1 MEKEAKIQVKS
12 DVKVNSNTQ
21 KEEKNME
28 KVIKRDEKV
37 DSNAIIMDAKPE
49 TKAKTKALNSKKEAK
64 VDKKKKTPAK
74 KEAKVSNKK
83 KITSKPKKG
92 GGKMSHNESLA
103 KVLEVT
109 AKKEKD
115 LNYNVKDD
123 RSGVPSTFQL
133 RRGGDNIVTIRKTD
147 IVACRPREFFSKTLL
162 NKTPYFKLFDKK
174 AGVESFTHFTHIKK
188 AVEVDVF
195 KAIVAKAITSKKT
208 VGEWKTKMNAIGK
221 SRVSKKTDRQKMA
234 DLQVSI
240 KRQQAELKALKAAK
254 AKVKKPAKA
263 KAKVAPAIAKV
274 AESIA

>member
-1 MEKEAKIQVKS
+1 MKEDKK
-12 DVKVNSNTQ
+12 DVKVSGSA
-21 KEEKNME
+21 
-28 KVIKRDEKV
+28 V
-37 DSNAIIMDAKPE
+37 IMDAKPE
-49 TKAKTKALNSKKEAK
+49 TKAKTKALNAKKETK
-64 VDKKKKTPAK
+64 VNKKKKTPAK
-74 KEAKVSNKK
+74 KEAK
-83 KITSKPKKG
+83 TSKPKKG
-92 GGKMSHNESLA
+92 GGKMSHNENLA

-109 AKKEKD
+109 AKNSKD
-115 LNYNVKDD
+115 LNYNVMND
-123 RSGVPSTFQL
+123 RAGVPSTFQL
-133 RRGGDNIVTIRKTD
+133 KRGGDNIVTIRKTD
-147 IVACRPREFFSKTLL
+147 IVACRPRDFFAKGLL